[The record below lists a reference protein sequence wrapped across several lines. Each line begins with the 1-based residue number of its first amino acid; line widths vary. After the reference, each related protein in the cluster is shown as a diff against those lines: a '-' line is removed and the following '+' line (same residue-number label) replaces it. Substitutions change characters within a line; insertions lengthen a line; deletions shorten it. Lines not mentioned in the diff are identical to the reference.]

1 MAGNNQNLNPQ
12 GYNLGGQP
20 YNGNPFWDE
29 EIPTPPSYKYVKSI
43 TAASS
48 LDPEGNTVWTFKYT
62 DQDDREYTYATVT
75 IPAGGGGGGGT
86 GGYYTPHVDAS
97 GNLTWTNNMGLPNP
111 DPVNIMGPEGPKGE
125 RGPAGADGE
134 RGPQGPQG
142 PQGIRGPEGPEGPEG
157 PRGLQGERGPAG
169 ADGERGPQGE
179 IGPIGPQGPQGP
191 QGPAGADG
199 ARGPEGPQG
208 PQGPQGPEGPQ
219 GPQGPAAV
227 IECAY
232 DDPDAKIAIMDLTE
246 VNASGGTVYLL
257 RTPISEWKP
266 TQQVQSISIPEVMLL
281 LSVEDKG
288 LVAGRRY
295 TNGTFFDGS
304 YLYIIR
310 NWDNGSQISFSIG
323 YANSFYGSDSVSF
336 TSNSSLL
343 NLRFDN
349 DPIPYEGKIRY
360 YKW

>member
-29 EIPTPPSYKYVKSI
+29 EIPTPPSYEYVKSI

-62 DQDDREYTYATVT
+62 DQDGREYTYATVT
-75 IPAGGGGGGGT
+75 IPAGGGGGGT
-86 GGYYTPHVDAS
+86 GGYYTPHIDAS

-111 DPVNIMGPEGPKGE
+111 DPVNIMGPKGPAGERGPQGPQGPEGE
-125 RGPAGADGE
+125 RGPAGADGADGA
-134 RGPQGPQG
+134 RGPEGPQG

-157 PRGLQGERGPAG
+157 PRG
-169 ADGERGPQGE
+169 
-179 IGPIGPQGPQGP
+179 
-191 QGPAGADG
+191 
-199 ARGPEGPQG
+199 PEG

-219 GPQGPAAV
+219 GPQGLQGPEGPQGPVAV
-227 IECAY
+227 IECSY
-232 DDPDAKIAIMDLTE
+232 DDPDAKIAILDLTE

-266 TQQVQSISIPEVMLL
+266 TQQVQSISIPEAMVL
-281 LSVEDKG
+281 LSIEDKG

-295 TNGTFFDGS
+295 TNGTYFDGS

-323 YANSFYGSDSVSF
+323 YANSFYGTDSVSF
-336 TSNSSLL
+336 TSNGSLL

>member
-1 MAGNNQNLNPQ
+1 MAENNQNLNPQ

-29 EIPTPPSYKYVKSI
+29 DIPTPPSYEYVKSI
-43 TAASS
+43 TATSS
-48 LDPEGNTVWTFKYT
+48 LDPEGNMVWTFKYT

-111 DPVNIMGPEGPKGE
+111 DPVNIMGPEGPAGE
-125 RGPAGADGE
+125 RGPAGSDGE
-134 RGPQGPQG
+134 R
-142 PQGIRGPEGPEGPEG
+142 
-157 PRGLQGERGPAG
+157 
-169 ADGERGPQGE
+169 
-179 IGPIGPQGPQGP
+179 GPQGPQGP

-199 ARGPEGPQG
+199 ADGARGPQGPEGPQGIRGPEGPQG
-208 PQGPQGPEGPQ
+208 PQGLRGPEGPQGPEGPR

-227 IECAY
+227 IECSY

-257 RTPISEWKP
+257 RTPISEWAP
-266 TQQVQSISIPEVMLL
+266 TQQVQSITIPEAMVL
-281 LSVEDKG
+281 LSIEDKG

-295 TNGTFFDGS
+295 TNGTYFDGS

-343 NLRFDN
+343 SLRFDN